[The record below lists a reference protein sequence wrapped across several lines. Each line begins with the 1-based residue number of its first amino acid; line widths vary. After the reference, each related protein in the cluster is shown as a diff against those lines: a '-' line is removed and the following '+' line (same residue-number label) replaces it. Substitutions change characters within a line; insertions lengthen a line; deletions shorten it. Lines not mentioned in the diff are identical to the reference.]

1 MIWNGDPRADG
12 CTVLYIRIR
21 TGQPSTPL
29 QGDTCADTNLQC
41 PVPWNHGFNEDN
53 GSVQLPGNS
62 CADNGSAQLLDANPV
77 LAAQLSS
84 CLRELVRITRSPEES
99 MQRTGWCLGPRVRI
113 AMVSSSSAWV
123 GPLVCPVLRE
133 LVRVWLLWA
142 LRSRVAGYPYLW
154 APVRITGVSSCLTIV
169 LCG

>member
-1 MIWNGDPRADG
+1 M
-12 CTVLYIRIR
+12 RIQ
-21 TGQPSTPL
+21 TSN
-29 QGDTCADTNLQC
+29 AQC
-41 PVPWNHGFNEDN
+41 PGTMVSTKTMGV
-53 GSVQLPGNS
+53 SS
-62 CADNGSAQLLDANPV
+62 CLGTLV
-77 LAAQLSS
+77 LMSS

-133 LVRVWLLWA
+133 LVRVRLLWA
-142 LRSRVAGYPYLW
+142 PRSRVAGYPYLW